1 MTWFANTRERITVRN
16 VDTELIHKIKTEL
29 NVPQGIASI
38 LVGRNLTTFDSCKQY
53 FRPDTANML
62 DSFLFR
68 DMTRAVD
75 RIRKALQNNE
85 KIVVY
90 GDYDVD
96 GVTSTAVMVKV
107 LRALGAECDFYLP
120 NRLTDGY
127 GLSESGV
134 RQIASSGARLMVTV
148 DCGVT
153 ATHEIALAASL
164 GIDSIVTDHHEPKDL
179 LPQAVAIINPKVEGE
194 TFPDKNLAGVGVAF
208 KLCQALVTSCNADTS
223 LWSNLLDLV
232 ALGTAA
238 DIVPLVGENRII
250 AKLGFK
256 MLSNPV
262 HPGLAALV
270 KQQGLLGKPVSTSQ
284 VVFQIAPC
292 INAVG
297 RIGDPRRGVD
307 MLLTNDA
314 SDALMYA
321 AALRDANVERRTLDN
336 TVADEACAWVQN
348 NCSPDQDYALVVGKE
363 NWHVGVIGIVASKLV
378 EKFYRPSV
386 LFSIGADGLAKGSG
400 RSIPGV
406 HLLDALDKCSDVLE
420 SYGGHAAAAGM
431 SCTKENID
439 KFRVRFNDVIKS
451 MLKPDDLIPQV
462 VADAEVTF
470 LELSPK
476 FCRIIKEM
484 EPFGPGNMR
493 PVLYCKGLKH
503 KYSPKIVGNKHVKMA
518 LIRDGI
524 TMDAIGFNLGERFK
538 ELKAAENVTMAFSLD
553 ENEWNG
559 KVSLQMKVKGFSV

>member
-1 MTWFANTRERITVRN
+1 MTWSANTRERITVRN
-16 VDTELIHKIKTEL
+16 VDTELVYKIKTEL

-53 FRPDTANML
+53 FRPDTSNML
-62 DSFLFR
+62 DPFLFK
-68 DMTRAVD
+68 DMKRAVE
-75 RIRKALQNNE
+75 RIRKSLQSSE

-107 LRALGAECDFYLP
+107 LRALGAQCDFYLP

-134 RQIASSGARLMVTV
+134 RQIASGGARLMITV

-164 GIDSIVTDHHEPKDL
+164 GIDCIVTDHHEPKES
-179 LPQAVAIINPKVEGE
+179 LPQAVAVINPKVGEE

-208 KLCQALVTSCNADTS
+208 KLCQALVSICNADIS
-223 LWSNLLDLV
+223 IWSNLLDLV

-270 KQQGLLGKPVSTSQ
+270 KQQGLLGKPISTSQ

-297 RIGDPRRGVD
+297 RIGDPRRGVE

-314 SDALMYA
+314 NEAQMYA

-336 TVADEACAWVQN
+336 TVADEACAWVQQ
-348 NCSPDQDYALVVGKE
+348 NCTPDQDYALVVGKE

-378 EKFYRPSV
+378 EKFYRPSI
-386 LFSIGADGLAKGSG
+386 LFSIGTDGLAKGSG

-406 HLLDALDKCSDVLE
+406 HLLDALDKCSDILE

-431 SCTKENID
+431 SCTKDNID
-439 KFRVRFNDVIKS
+439 KFRIRFNDVIKS
-451 MLKPDDLIPQV
+451 MLKPEDLIPKV

-476 FCRIIKEM
+476 FCRIVKEM

-493 PVLYCKGLKH
+493 PVLYCNGLKH

-524 TMDAIGFNLGERFK
+524 TMDAIGFNFGERFK
-538 ELKAAENVTMAFSLD
+538 ELKAAENVAMAFSLD

>member
-1 MTWFANTRERITVRN
+1 MTWFANSRERITVRT
-16 VDTELIHKIKTEL
+16 VDTELVYKIKTEL

-53 FRPDTANML
+53 FRPDTSNML
-62 DSFLFR
+62 DPFLFR
-68 DMTRAVD
+68 DMQRAVD
-75 RIRKALQNNE
+75 RIYDALQKGE

-107 LRALGAECDFYLP
+107 LRALGAQCDFHLP

-134 RQIASSGARLMVTV
+134 RQIASGGATLMITV

-153 ATHEIALAASL
+153 AIHEIALAASL
-164 GIDSIVTDHHEPKDL
+164 GIDSIVTDHHEPKETI
-179 LPQAVAIINPKVEGE
+179 PQAVAVINPKVEGE

-208 KLCQALVTSCNADTS
+208 KLCQALVTRCNADVS

-262 HPGLAALV
+262 HPGLSALV
-270 KQQGLLGKPVSTSQ
+270 KQQGLLGKPVSTTQ

-297 RIGDPRRGVD
+297 RIGDPRRGVE

-314 SDALMYA
+314 NEAQMFA

-336 TVADEACAWVQN
+336 TVADEACAWVQK
-348 NCSPDQDYALVVGKE
+348 NCTPDQDYALVVGKE

-386 LFSIGADGLAKGSG
+386 LFSIGPDGLAKGSG

-439 KFRVRFNDVIKS
+439 KFRIRFNDVIKS
-451 MLKPDDLIPQV
+451 MLKPEDLIPKV
-462 VADAEVTF
+462 IADAEVTF

-476 FCRIIKEM
+476 FCRIVKEM

-503 KYSPKIVGNKHVKMA
+503 KYSPKIVGNKHIKMA

-524 TMDAIGFNLGERFK
+524 TMDAIGFNFGERFK
-538 ELKAAENVTMAFSLD
+538 ELKAAENVTVAFSLD